1 MDKIPDYKIYK
12 DGEFI
17 LNTTQQKITNTINI
31 NVFLK
36 QNYDD
41 LGVFTDINFTP
52 KNQMEISKPIDF
64 NPMVDGRVPGY
75 PVDFYYTGPITS
87 TGLTLNNQLKANQS
101 LAFVPAPSPLVVPYC

>member
-1 MDKIPDYKIYK
+1 MGKIPDYKINR

-17 LNTTQQKITNTINI
+17 LNTIQQKITNTINI

-41 LGVFTDINFTP
+41 LGIFTDLNFTP
-52 KNQMEISKPIDF
+52 KIQMETIKPLDF

-75 PVDFYYTGPITS
+75 PVSFYYTGPITS
-87 TGLTLNNQLKANQS
+87 TGSNIR
-101 LAFVPAPSPLVVPYC
+101 